1 VTEVAR
7 RVARFIEDEVLL
19 DGGHARLSERSRLD
33 GGLIDSLGIEQ
44 LVAFV
49 EEEFGISL
57 GAADIVPKNF
67 RTVGDVERMIDSK
80 LAAGR
85 TS

>member
-1 VTEVAR
+1 LTEVAR
-7 RVARFIEDEVLL
+7 RLTRFIEDEVLL
-19 DGGHARLSERSRLD
+19 DGERARLSERSRLD

-44 LVAFV
+44 LVVFV
-49 EEEFGISL
+49 EEEFGISV

-67 RTVGDVERMIDSK
+67 RTVGDVERLIDSK
-80 LAAGR
+80 LAADR